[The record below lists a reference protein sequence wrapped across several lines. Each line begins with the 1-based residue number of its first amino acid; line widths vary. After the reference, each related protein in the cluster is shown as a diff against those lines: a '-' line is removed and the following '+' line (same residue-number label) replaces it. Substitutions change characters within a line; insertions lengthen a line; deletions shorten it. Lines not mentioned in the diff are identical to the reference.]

1 MTTARLD
8 LRIDDTIKSKAEK
21 AAALLG
27 LKSLTEYVVKLMDE
41 NASKVIAEHQSITVK
56 DDIFNQFMLACDHAQ
71 SPNNTL
77 KKALQFSREQGF
89 NNGQ

>member
-1 MTTARLD
+1 MNTARLD

-56 DDIFNQFMLACDHAQ
+56 DDIFNQFMTACDHAQ
-71 SPNNTL
+71 PPNDTL